1 MEDNRSRRERRALA
15 TRAIE
20 PAQLGLA
27 GAAQLGCLHRQSG
40 KDAEPEVEYLVTS
53 RVAGKLCPEEF
64 LTTDRQYWGV
74 ESGLHQRLD
83 CSGFEDRLRVR
94 HKGAVHILGLFA
106 RVGVALFVRWAQK
119 PAPCPRPNFSHL
131 AGMELRP
138 SLAYDSPGGGLSP
151 GCAPIPAAL
160 TNGRVLAERYR
171 LHLRARVTPFCS
183 PLTRLLPLT
192 KSRPTEWLTLC
203 AALKRTTFLESAI
216 PPRSGNDILVALH
229 WYALIPL
236 CG

>member
-40 KDAEPEVEYLVTS
+40 KDADPEVEYLVTS

-64 LTTDRQYWGV
+64 LNTDRQYWGV

-106 RVGVALFVRWAQK
+106 RVGVALFVRWAKNQ
-119 PAPCPRPNFSHL
+119 RRVRGPNFSHL

-138 SLAYDSPGGGLSP
+138 SLAYDSAGGGFEP
-151 GCAPIPAAL
+151 GLRPNPAG
-160 TNGRVLAERYR
+160 TY
-171 LHLRARVTPFCS
+171 
-183 PLTRLLPLT
+183 
-192 KSRPTEWLTLC
+192 
-203 AALKRTTFLESAI
+203 
-216 PPRSGNDILVALH
+216 
-229 WYALIPL
+229 
-236 CG
+236 

>member
-40 KDAEPEVEYLVTS
+40 QDAEPEVEYLVTS

-64 LTTDRQYWGV
+64 LNTDRQYWGV

-94 HKGAVHILGLFA
+94 HKGAVHILGLFM
-106 RVGVALFVRWAQK
+106 RVGVALFVRWAKNQ
-119 PAPCPRPNFSHL
+119 R
-131 AGMELRP
+131 
-138 SLAYDSPGGGLSP
+138 
-151 GCAPIPAAL
+151 
-160 TNGRVLAERYR
+160 RVRDR
-171 LHLRARVTPFCS
+171 TF
-183 PLTRLLPLT
+183 
-192 KSRPTEWLTLC
+192 PTWREWN
-203 AALKRTTFLESAI
+203 
-216 PPRSGNDILVALH
+216 SGHRWHMIRQVVD
-229 WYALIPL
+229 
-236 CG
+236 